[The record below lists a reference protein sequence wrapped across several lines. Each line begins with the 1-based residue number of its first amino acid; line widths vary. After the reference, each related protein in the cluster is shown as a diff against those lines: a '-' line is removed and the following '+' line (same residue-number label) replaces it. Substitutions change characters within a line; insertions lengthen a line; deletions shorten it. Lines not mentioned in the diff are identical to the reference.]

1 MHPGHFFSSSNV
13 LIVAGKGGVGKT
25 VTAAAIATA
34 ASRAGRSVLLVEVS
48 GRSGAAPLFG
58 ADSKGYEESVVFEEA
73 EIDGVRHGS
82 ITLKSITPDA
92 ALMEWLETHGFK
104 RIVSRFATTGM
115 LEVVA
120 TATPGIK
127 DLLILGRIKA
137 FEDEETYD
145 LIVIDAPAAG
155 HAVGFLRSPAGVRD
169 AAKTGVLH
177 RQAVEVLEMIS
188 DPDRCKVMLV
198 TIPEETPVNELIETS
213 FAIEEELG
221 VHLGPVVVNSVLPGL
236 DGLEHNVGTLAT
248 DADLDLTDDER
259 AALATAA
266 DFRAGRLALQA
277 EQLDRLSAALPL
289 EQVRLP
295 QLFGSSIGP
304 DEVAELATVLS
315 EAIDALPE
323 PEDDE

>member
-1 MHPGHFFSSSNV
+1 M
-13 LIVAGKGGVGKT
+13 AGKGGVGKT

-34 ASRAGRSVLLVEVS
+34 ASRAGQSVLLVEVS

-58 ADSKGYEESVVFEEA
+58 AASQGYEESTVFEEA

-104 RIVSRFATTGM
+104 RLVGRMATTGM

-137 FEDEETYD
+137 FEDEGTYD

-177 RQAVEVLEMIS
+177 RQAVEVLEMIG
-188 DPDRCKVMLV
+188 DPDRCQVVLV

-213 FAIEEELG
+213 FAVEDELG
-221 VHLGPVVVNSVLPGL
+221 VRLGPVVVNSVLPTI
-236 DGLEHNVGTLAT
+236 DGL
-248 DADLDLTDDER
+248 DADLSGIDLDADER
-259 AALATAA
+259 AALEAA
-266 DFRAGRLALQA
+266 AEFRAGRNALQA
-277 EQLDRLSAALPL
+277 EQLDRLGESLPL
-289 EQVRLP
+289 DQVRLP
-295 QLFGSSIGP
+295 QLFGTTIGP
-304 DEVAELATVLS
+304 DEIGELATVLT
-315 EAIDALPE
+315 EAIEALPD
-323 PEDDE
+323 PEGAR